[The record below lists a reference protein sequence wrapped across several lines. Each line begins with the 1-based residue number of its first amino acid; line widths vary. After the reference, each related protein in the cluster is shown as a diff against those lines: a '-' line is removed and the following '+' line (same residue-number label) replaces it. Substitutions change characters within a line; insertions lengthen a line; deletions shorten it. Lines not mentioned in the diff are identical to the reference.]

1 MWCADDSGF
10 AEAVAAASASDV
22 VIACV
27 GLNPGTNAATG
38 GAEGE
43 MMDRASLALLG
54 KQEKLLAA
62 LKATGKPLIVVL
74 LNGGQ
79 VTTEPWQEGTA
90 AVIEVQSK
98 HTSNSHDNLIS
109 STLTDYSQPGPLSGT
124 GRRSSVGRPAL

>member
-1 MWCADDSGF
+1 
-10 AEAVAAASASDV
+10 
-22 VIACV
+22 
-27 GLNPGTNAATG
+27 
-38 GAEGE
+38 